1 MIRSYHMNDTND
13 STTQGVAGATGWLLL
28 IAQLPPKPD
37 YLRVKLRRRVQRI
50 GAVALRGAVYV
61 LPNQPDAAE
70 DFEWLRTEL
79 LADGA
84 DAIICSAT
92 PVAGIT
98 EEELRRRFRDARA
111 ADYVA
116 LADAARTIA
125 AADARDEGG
134 RALPRLRRRLDEIG
148 RVDFFGSMERFD
160 AEAAIEG
167 LASLGSSTSNPAAA
181 ARVER
186 AASDGAP
193 RGRTWVTREGVFVDR
208 IASAWLIRRF
218 IDPDATFKFV
228 AARGYEPRRDEL
240 RFDMYQ
246 AEYTH
251 EGDRCTFETLLARFA
266 LDEPAL
272 HALAEIVH
280 DIDCKDAK
288 FDRPEAAGVESI
300 LRGLVSA
307 RAADTERVAQGSAIF
322 DALYAQLGGAA
333 R

>member
-1 MIRSYHMNDTND
+1 MDDTND
-13 STTQGVAGATGWLLL
+13 SNTQARRVEEGWLLL

-70 DFEWLRTEL
+70 DFEWLRSEL

-84 DAIICSAT
+84 DAIICAAT
-92 PVAGIT
+92 PLAGIT
-98 EEELRRRFRDARA
+98 EEELRKRFRDARG
-111 ADYVA
+111 DEYVA
-116 LADAARTIA
+116 LAEEARTVA
-125 AADARDEGG
+125 TSGSRDEVG

-148 RVDFFGSMERFD
+148 RVDFFGAMERFD
-160 AEAAIEG
+160 AEGAINE
-167 LASLGSSTSNPAAA
+167 LTELGSSAADRA
-181 ARVER
+181 VDDARVE
-186 AASDGAP
+186 

-208 IASAWLIRRF
+208 IASAWLIRRV

-228 AARGYEPRRDEL
+228 TARGYEPRRGEV

-251 EGDRCTFETLLARFA
+251 EGDRCTFETLLRRFA

-288 FDRPEAAGVESI
+288 FARPEASGVESI

-307 RAADTERVAQGSAIF
+307 HPADADRIVHGSAIF
-322 DALYAQLGGAA
+322 DALYAQLGGVT